1 MPLPISSGLGG
12 KYGRI
17 IDAILA
23 ELRAL
28 RPVPGINTFAGQN
41 SIGTS
46 RTVQPVGT
54 APIIQQL
61 TVQIEGADALL
72 CTDADGND
80 VYAMKPYTLQA
91 TQWVDGGP
99 QGGTNFIWDASGA
112 QATYFID
119 HSFVLTKSD
128 TWGDEHLKIW
138 PPYSWSNPANGAWPT
153 TRKHDDVGAFGHTI
167 LAARLPA
174 TVGIDA
180 AQLALVPSSF
190 NPDVSPDTQVRW
202 MDLNVIGR
210 KWTPIAAVTTSQF
223 VTVGGTD
230 YPVKGT

>member
-1 MPLPISSGLGG
+1 MGG

-46 RTVQPVGT
+46 RTVQPVGA

-80 VYAMKPYTLQA
+80 VYVMKPYTLQA
-91 TQWVDGGP
+91 TQWVNGG
-99 QGGTNFIWDASGA
+99 
-112 QATYFID
+112 
-119 HSFVLTKSD
+119 
-128 TWGDEHLKIW
+128 
-138 PPYSWSNPANGAWPT
+138 
-153 TRKHDDVGAFGHTI
+153 
-167 LAARLPA
+167 
-174 TVGIDA
+174 
-180 AQLALVPSSF
+180 
-190 NPDVSPDTQVRW
+190 
-202 MDLNVIGR
+202 GR
-210 KWTPIAAVTTSQF
+210 QWTPIAAVTTSQF